1 MKELHTPQTYSK
13 ILHWVWAERCFVLHR
28 GAHLSAV
35 KSQVIRVVV
44 SRILLF
50 SSAFTEISDAPH
62 QLLLSQWFWLS
73 GSCGKRWELLFFYSP
88 PIMHP
93 QHYHSRW
100 HLKGLIFFYMC
111 YQSFAALSQLPEER
125 PCFFFHLQE
134 HSQMIPL
141 GSPHWFLSLI
151 PTFKAETE
159 KEERSCMCVFVCVCV
174 CQDSVSK
181 CHGKRFMSLGGLV
194 LNPTGMIEGSLNSD
208 RFSKITTQ
216 RGRLR
221 RTEKEKAKDSE
232 RR

>member
-1 MKELHTPQTYSK
+1 MFCSSQRSTFVSSEISSHQSCSFQNFTVFFSIHRDFRCTPPTPFKSV
-13 ILHWVWAERCFVLHR
+13 ILTKWKLWEKT
-28 GAHLSAV
+28 GAF
-35 KSQVIRVVV
+35 
-44 SRILLF
+44 ILLF
-50 SSAFTEISDAPH
+50 STNYASTELSLTMTSERFK
-62 QLLLSQWFWLS
+62 LLLHVLS
-73 GSCGKRWELLFFYSP
+73 VICRSEPTPRGETLL
-88 PIMHP
+88 
-93 QHYHSRW
+93 
-100 HLKGLIFFYMC
+100 
-111 YQSFAALSQLPEER
+111 
-125 PCFFFHLQE
+125 FFHLQE

-159 KEERSCMCVFVCVCV
+159 KEERSCMCVFVCVCL

-216 RGRLR
+216 RWRLR